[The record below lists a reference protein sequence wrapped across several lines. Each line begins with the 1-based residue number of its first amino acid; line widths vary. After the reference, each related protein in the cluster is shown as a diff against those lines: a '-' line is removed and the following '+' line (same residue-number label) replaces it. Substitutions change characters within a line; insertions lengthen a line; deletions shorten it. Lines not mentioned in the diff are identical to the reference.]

1 MAFLKRQKSL
11 TPSCWIPSQVILT
24 FYAQRIFLVLAV
36 GRLSHCRPRTGREL
50 GNHGVAFWQSR
61 GGFAINLSA
70 RSPLGAV
77 HTPRVLDPLLS
88 VATVLPPYHRLTTA
102 AVKIPVGAKGCQGSR
117 VSRPFFNRIKIF
129 PRWTMDGP
137 SPPPPP
143 AWVNIYFSQIREEQ
157 EGNPLW
163 QQKWDSVG
171 CLFVIFQPA
180 TQDEP
185 TITFNAKN
193 GKLELKKS
201 WPPPSPCWMTLD
213 SANKPTPSHH
223 DRLCALP
230 RDFLHKIFSRHNFKR

>member
-1 MAFLKRQKSL
+1 MFDPSSSYSDFLCGSF
-11 TPSCWIPSQVILT
+11 W
-24 FYAQRIFLVLAV
+24 
-36 GRLSHCRPRTGREL
+36 
-50 GNHGVAFWQSR
+50 FWQWADSLIAAPALAESLAIK
-61 GGFAINLSA
+61 GGFLAIKGWLCNQPL
-70 RSPLGAV
+70 RPEPLGGR
-77 HTPRVLDPLLS
+77 TYTQSPRSSSFGGHSPS
-88 VATVLPPYHRLTTA
+88 SLPPPATA

-137 SPPPPP
+137 PSPPPL

-193 GKLELKKS
+193 GKLELKKT
-201 WPPPSPCWMTLD
+201 WPPSSSSLD
-213 SANKPTPSHH
+213 DIRQCKQTDS
-223 DRLCALP
+223 LP
-230 RDFLHKIFSRHNFKR
+230 P

>member
-1 MAFLKRQKSL
+1 MRGGSF
-11 TPSCWIPSQVILT
+11 W
-24 FYAQRIFLVLAV
+24 
-36 GRLSHCRPRTGREL
+36 
-50 GNHGVAFWQSR
+50 FWQWADSLIAAPALAESLAIK
-61 GGFAINLSA
+61 GGFLAIKRWLCNQPP
-70 RSPLGAV
+70 RPEPLGSR
-77 HTPRVLDPLLS
+77 TYTQSPRSSSFGGHHGPS
-88 VATVLPPYHRLTTA
+88 SLPPPATA

-117 VSRPFFNRIKIF
+117 VSRPFFNRIKIS

-137 SPPPPP
+137 PPPPP

-193 GKLELKKS
+193 GKLELKKT
-201 WPPPSPCWMTLD
+201 WPPSSSSLD
-213 SANKPTPSHH
+213 DIRQCKQTDS
-223 DRLCALP
+223 LP
-230 RDFLHKIFSRHNFKR
+230 P